1 MQNLI
6 TIERIEKPLSSKK
19 LHILLIFKLNIFSR
33 CAIVFKCKLFQFNG
47 SSGYL

>member
-19 LHILLIFKLNIFSR
+19 LHILLIFKLNIFFEMR
-33 CAIVFKCKLFQFNG
+33 YCFQMQT
-47 SSGYL
+47 LPIQWK